1 MGGQPRA
8 SVETGL
14 LSVAPRRPV
23 LEVIVAP
30 VARVV
35 AAMAPVIT
43 VGPGPRGVVD
53 GGPWRAGVRWRRA
66 VSGRCFRVWGLAA
79 PGAAPG
85 APNPESSVGPW
96 AGAWA
101 GCEAGPRNGLAVGLP
116 ATGSPRGAAYQ
127 AERPGSSGPVAWALS
142 SENRTGSPERRGP
155 FCVLQQSFLVAG
167 KRVCQWAWAIAV
179 VAGGSRVQRCFLQ
192 GLHDGESGSG
202 TKAGVLS
209 CA

>member
-35 AAMAPVIT
+35 AAMAPVVT
-43 VGPGPRGVVD
+43 VGAGPRGVVD

-96 AGAWA
+96 AGGWA

-127 AERPGSSGPVAWALS
+127 AERPGSSGPVGPCGRPSPGPCRQTTAQAARKDVGLS
-142 SENRTGSPERRGP
+142 LCSSKAFLQRENGFVSGRGP
-155 FCVLQQSFLVAG
+155 
-167 KRVCQWAWAIAV
+167 
-179 VAGGSRVQRCFLQ
+179 
-192 GLHDGESGSG
+192 
-202 TKAGVLS
+202 
-209 CA
+209 